1 MIKAVG
7 RSGDGT
13 PLLILGLSGE
23 NMARLM
29 AGEPIR
35 IDTAAMGL
43 PKMNV
48 VIVGGRTEESIT
60 EDLRAHGLVQPAP
73 PRPA

>member
-1 MIKAVG
+1 MIKASG

-13 PLLILGLSGE
+13 PLLLLGLSGE

-35 IDTAAMGL
+35 VDTAAMGL
-43 PKMNV
+43 PKMDV
-48 VIVGGRTEESIT
+48 IIVGGRTEDSIT
-60 EDLRAHGLVQPAP
+60 EDLRAHGLVQAAL
-73 PRPA
+73 PRPV